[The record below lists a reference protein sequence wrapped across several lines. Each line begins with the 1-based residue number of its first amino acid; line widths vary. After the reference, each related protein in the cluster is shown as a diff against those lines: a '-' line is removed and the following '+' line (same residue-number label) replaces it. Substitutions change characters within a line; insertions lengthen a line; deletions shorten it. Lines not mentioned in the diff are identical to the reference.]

1 MTSRCIP
8 AVVVLCSVL
17 GLAVGGCA
25 PKTTTASTL
34 TEKDRAT
41 FKGGPMPASARQEM
55 AEWIKKSQAKHKPTS
70 GAAPTGPTAA
80 EQAAAA
86 MK

>member
-1 MTSRCIP
+1 MS
-8 AVVVLCSVL
+8 VV
-17 GLAVGGCA
+17 GLSVGGCA

-41 FKGGPMPASARQEM
+41 FKGGPMPASAREKM
-55 AEWIKKSQAKHKPTS
+55 AEWIKKSQAKNKPAN

-80 EQAAAA
+80 EQAAAN